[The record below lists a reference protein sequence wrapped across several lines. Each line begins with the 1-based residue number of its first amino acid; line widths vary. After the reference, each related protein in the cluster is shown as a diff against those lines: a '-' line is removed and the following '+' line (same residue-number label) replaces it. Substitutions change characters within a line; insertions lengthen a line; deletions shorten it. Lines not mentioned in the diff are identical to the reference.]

1 MKSSKRPRSPSPPP
15 QPSSSAAVLPPT
27 HTRSSAAD
35 VSFDSL
41 SPYRLSQLPDSEFYY
56 LSSLLSLPSPL
67 SITSNKTA
75 VVAED
80 ERTKLERWY
89 KDLMDSCPWYHPTLK
104 LYGKPVLQSRAMAVY
119 SFLPSSSSPQ
129 VRYSGI
135 DAVVH
140 PFEDAPEALREIK
153 EVVERTCGMKFEHAM
168 VNRYDDGSV
177 YIGPH
182 RDVVPKL
189 PKTSKSKRKSEKAGV
204 TTKRQKVSVSSV
216 VEKSV
221 ITKGKGSVG
230 EDEREEEGRL
240 DEAEDG
246 EEETERFTVV
256 SLSLGAARTFVLK
269 HQAPP
274 SSVPGSKASKPTKSN
289 KKSSKSSTSKSKL
302 DASEPSTSLKA
313 ENGEEAEK
321 EGEERGGK
329 MYSHSFPLE
338 DGSLLIMRGGET
350 QKWWKHEIPREKGVM
365 RGRISVTMRGGV
377 MP

>member
-56 LSSLLSLPSPL
+56 LPSLLSLPSPL
-67 SITSNKTA
+67 STTPNKSA
-75 VVAED
+75 VLGED
-80 ERTKLERWY
+80 ERSKLDRWY

-119 SFLPSSSSPQ
+119 SLLHSSSSPQ

-140 PFEDAPEALREIK
+140 PFEEAPEALREIK
-153 EVVERTCGMKFEHAM
+153 EVAERICGMKFEHAM

-189 PKTSKSKRKSEKAGV
+189 PKTTKSKRKSEKAGG

-216 VEKSV
+216 ADNSIK
-221 ITKGKGSVG
+221 TKGKGSAW
-230 EDEREEEGRL
+230 EDEREEEGRV
-240 DEAEDG
+240 DEAEEG
-246 EEETERFTVV
+246 EEATERFTVV

-274 SSVPGSKASKPTKSN
+274 SSVPGSKASKPTKST
-289 KKSSKSSTSKSKL
+289 KSSTSLTSKSKL
-302 DASEPSTSLKA
+302 DASETSTSLQA
-313 ENGEEAEK
+313 ENGDEEGK
-321 EGEERGGK
+321 ESEEGGGK

-350 QKWWKHEIPREKGVM
+350 QKWWKHEIPREKGVV